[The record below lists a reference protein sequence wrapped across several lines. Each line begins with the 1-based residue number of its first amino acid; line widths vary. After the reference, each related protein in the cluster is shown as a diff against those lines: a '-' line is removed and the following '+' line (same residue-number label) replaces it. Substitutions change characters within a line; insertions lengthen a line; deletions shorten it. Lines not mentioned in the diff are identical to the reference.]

1 MVQPVLRN
9 SCLRIYSFNMARSMS
24 SSWRWDGI
32 TIGWGRRCEGN
43 CLPPTKSWVFT
54 WMLSLTSIRRV
65 SAFSN
70 FYVSWSGMRRDISI
84 PRWDQWVR
92 RRSSDYL
99 KEYFRLAGLLDNCRI
114 MENVD
119 LLMSA
124 LCQYFDWYAEK
135 HNQKRNEF
143 LGYSGKMDHSQTW
156 STSQW
161 WSIYT

>member
-1 MVQPVLRN
+1 
-9 SCLRIYSFNMARSMS
+9 
-24 SSWRWDGI
+24 
-32 TIGWGRRCEGN
+32 
-43 CLPPTKSWVFT
+43 
-54 WMLSLTSIRRV
+54 
-65 SAFSN
+65 
-70 FYVSWSGMRRDISI
+70 MRRDISI

-156 STSQW
+156 STSQ
-161 WSIYT
+161 

>member
-1 MVQPVLRN
+1 MEV
-9 SCLRIYSFNMARSMS
+9 
-24 SSWRWDGI
+24 RWDNHWLR
-32 TIGWGRRCEGN
+32 TALWGELFTTYEKFSLYLNVEPHVYQTCF
-43 CLPPTKSWVFT
+43 CVFKF
-54 WMLSLTSIRRV
+54 LHVRLE
-65 SAFSN
+65 AQCQC
-70 FYVSWSGMRRDISI
+70 MRRDISI

-135 HNQKRNEF
+135 HNQKRSEF

-156 STSQW
+156 STSHDEY
-161 WSIYT
+161 IYIYIHNIIPSTPETMV